1 MPNFDP
7 IKGTMLDTPITNGEI
22 IGQTTE
28 KKTGFFGKMSGII
41 GTVARVGIGIATG
54 GGIGGIGG
62 IVPNLLG
69 GSNSYMG
76 QLEKMHQDNMRSQ
89 GQLIMF
95 QNKVQRSSEE
105 FAAIS
110 NLLKTRHDSEMQAV
124 NNMKS

>member
-7 IKGTMLDTPITNGEI
+7 IKGTMIDTPITNGEI
-22 IGQTTE
+22 NGQPTE
-28 KKTGFFGKMSGII
+28 KKTGFWGKIGGMV
-41 GTVARVGIGIATG
+41 GTVAKVGIGIATG

-62 IVPNLLG
+62 ILPNLM
-69 GSNSYMG
+69 GSKTSYLG
-76 QLEKMHQDNMRSQ
+76 QLELMHQDNMRSQ

-95 QNKVQRSSEE
+95 QNKVQRASEE

>member
-7 IKGTMLDTPITNGEI
+7 IKGNMIDTPITNGEI
-22 IGQTTE
+22 NGQPTE
-28 KKTGFFGKMSGII
+28 KKTGFWGKAAGIF
-41 GTVARVGIGIATG
+41 GTVAKVGIGIATG
-54 GGIGGIGG
+54 GGVGGIAGVLPG
-62 IVPNLLG
+62 LM
-69 GSNSYMG
+69 GSKTSYMG
-76 QLEKMHQDNMRSQ
+76 QLEQMHQDNMRSQ

>member
-7 IKGTMLDTPITNGEI
+7 IKGAMMDTPITNGEI
-22 IGQTTE
+22 NGQPTE
-28 KKTGFFGKMSGII
+28 KKTGFWGKASGML
-41 GTVARVGIGIATG
+41 GTVAKIGIGIATG
-54 GGIGGIGG
+54 GGVGGIAG
-62 IVPNLLG
+62 VLPNLLG
-69 GSNSYMG
+69 SKTSYMG
-76 QLEKMHQDNMRSQ
+76 QLEQMHQDNMRSQ